1 MNHPHILH
9 HGAVSG
15 VTGSCLQLQVDAG
28 HAPLLPAQKPPYRA
42 DILVVE
48 SPCGDSLHE
57 DIRTWREPLDG
68 VTEQALANNGSLL
81 IPVFTIGCTQE
92 PLYELEEIIRSKK
105 IDAVS
110 KGQGSRAAVN
120 PLLLSGRA
128 VGVSGC
134 SKGKASNIDQIEIDS
149 PTLAILLDSP
159 LVNLFTWVY
168 RELKPLSVNEV
179 LQRVKQGRDL
189 LGFEQLQGTPGRV
202 IQMSGERGGYVNL
215 GRERSKIDAKINTIG
230 GYSCHANQKGML
242 GFVKPMRDWPNQMRI
257 VHSETSAKN
266 EHGEYLK
273 VLYKQAQGINPRLQK
288 QLIAA

>member
-168 RELKPLSVNEV
+168 RELKPLSVSEV
-179 LQRVKQGRDL
+179 LQRVKQGRYL
-189 LGFEQLQGTPGRV
+189 LGFEQLQGTFGRV

-215 GRERSKIDAKINTIG
+215 GRERSKIGAKINTIG

-257 VHSETSAKN
+257 VHSETGAKQ
-266 EHGEYLK
+266 EHGERLK